1 MTKAEKPTE
10 PEEPTAEQ
18 LPAAPEFPK
27 MLYHL
32 KDSKLG
38 ALVYQ
43 VVQNA
48 EEEKA
53 LGREWGPHT
62 ALKLNA
68 D

>member
-1 MTKAEKPTE
+1 V
-10 PEEPTAEQ
+10 
-18 LPAAPEFPK
+18 PEFPK